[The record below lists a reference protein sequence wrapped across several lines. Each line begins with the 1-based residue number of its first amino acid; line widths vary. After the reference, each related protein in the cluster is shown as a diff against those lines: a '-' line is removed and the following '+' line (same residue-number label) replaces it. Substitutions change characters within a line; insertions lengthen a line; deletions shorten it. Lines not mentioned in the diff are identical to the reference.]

1 MKGDSSN
8 TSGKQDFQ
16 KPSMTEIFEATIGD
30 KRQDMRNKPQ
40 RFFAWYHPC
49 SALTTSLN
57 LLQRQALQPGAR
69 GREEQ
74 ALQVT
79 KDLSSSAHR

>member
-49 SALTTSLN
+49 TMRGGESAQLDAN
-57 LLQRQALQPGAR
+57 EGNRGA
-69 GREEQ
+69 
-74 ALQVT
+74 
-79 KDLSSSAHR
+79 D